1 MSSLQLLITTPKR
14 LVAAL
19 KRLGFYEVRQ
29 EGSHL
34 RLKRGNLLVTV
45 PMHPGD
51 LSPRVLRSILRQA
64 RLSVEDVNEAL

>member
-1 MSSLQLLITTPKR
+1 LPDLPVTSPRK

-19 KRLGFYEVRQ
+19 KRLGFHEVRQ
-29 EGSHL
+29 QGSHL

-51 LSPRVLRSILRQA
+51 LSTGVLRSILRQA
-64 RLSVEDVNEAL
+64 RLSAGELREVL